1 MRYWPHFITACRR
14 RYGTAFTLRVSFGGT
29 MVYLANPADI
39 TEVFA
44 GDPRIYHAGD
54 ANSMRK
60 GMLGD
65 SPVLV
70 VDDDVHAEQRRMMVA
85 PFKRQAVARQSA
97 GVRGAH
103 TGPPGRRAT
112 TLTPSDAL
120 LTTRVFRLSS

>member
-1 MRYWPHFITACRR
+1 MRYWPYFIAACRR
-14 RYGTAFTLRVSFGGT
+14 RYGTAFTLRVSFGDT
-29 MVYLANPADI
+29 MVYLANRSDI
-39 TEVFA
+39 KEMFA

-70 VDDDVHAEQRRMMVA
+70 VDDDVHAERRRMMLA
-85 PFKRQAVARQSA
+85 PFKRQAAARQPA
-97 GVRGAH
+97 GVRGAYA
-103 TGPPGRRAT
+103 GLPGRRAT
-112 TLTPSDAL
+112 TLTPPDAL